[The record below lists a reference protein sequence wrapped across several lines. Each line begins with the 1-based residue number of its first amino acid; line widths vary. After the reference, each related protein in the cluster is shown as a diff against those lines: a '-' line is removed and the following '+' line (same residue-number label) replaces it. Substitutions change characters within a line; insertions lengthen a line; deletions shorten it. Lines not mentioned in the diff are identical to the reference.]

1 MPWYALKVRVSQE
14 KKIADLIRSELRR
27 QQIEHQVKDIVVPI
41 ERVLRDT
48 PGGKKKEREKV
59 FMPGYLFVEVAAEK
73 YISELYHALRLVPG
87 VMYFVSSTRK
97 AVPTPLPEAEIS
109 HILSRARATSSVGEG
124 DQIFEVGQ
132 EVRIIEGPFSGL
144 KGYVTEVYPEKQ
156 RIQVKI
162 QVFRRET
169 PIEIPYSH
177 AEPI

>member
-1 MPWYALKVRVSQE
+1 MPWYALKVKVSQE

-59 FMPGYLFVEVAAEK
+59 FMPGYLFLEVAAEK
-73 YISELYHALRLVPG
+73 HINDLRHVLRMVPG

-97 AVPTPLPEAEIS
+97 AIPTPLSEAEIA
-109 HILSRARATSSVGEG
+109 HILSRARATTVVGEG
-124 DQIFEVGQ
+124 DQVFEVGQ
-132 EVRIIEGPFSGL
+132 EVRIVEGPFSGL
-144 KGYVTEVYPEKQ
+144 RGYVAEVYPEKQ
-156 RIQVKI
+156 RLQVKI

-169 PIEIPYSH
+169 PVEIPYSH
-177 AEPI
+177 VEKI